1 MENTSKRL
9 PSRNYVNLIPQGLFL
24 LSILLSVVTTYY
36 VTGHY
41 IDSDASSELVLAKH
55 LAETGQILSQDWY
68 YSTELRVLNTQLVYA
83 PLFLIFEDWHM
94 VRFVGALILQA
105 IMICAYAFLLHEA
118 GVSRRVFYLSAS
130 LLLLPV
136 SVAYGRIV
144 LYHCFYIPHIALSF
158 FLVGLTLGFAQKISW
173 RSWKPWLR
181 LFLLLLFSFIGG
193 LGGIRQ
199 LMITHA
205 PLALSLVVLF
215 LSQNQQKNGS
225 VYPFSFEQYQ
235 AILCALISSLSSVL
249 GFKGNG
255 ILSDSYSF
263 FSQSETRLGFIE
275 FTEFNDILYGFF
287 HQFGFRDNV
296 KMLTLTG
303 ILSLAGIFAGIY
315 SIIVSVKEIS
325 AGRAVNDKAFV
336 IQSFFFYYTATM
348 LAVFIVTGKYQ
359 SYYFYL
365 YLLFC
370 LSWVSPLLFIHL
382 SKLFSQKSSITMQK
396 LLILLTIVILFIN
409 GFANLTYFNGKRVVD
424 QTYEGLTFRDTEKVQ
439 KLENSISY
447 LMKNNYDIGYATFW
461 ESNILAELSDGQVRT
476 VTVTCNQNTGSLSCY
491 RWLTLNSLISTPKEK
506 PFVLLD
512 ISYQNAFASSEISQY
527 CTLAFEDDY
536 HCIYDIRDYNAF
548 VQSVEN

>member
-1 MENTSKRL
+1 MENMSKRL

-94 VRFVGALILQA
+94 VRFVGALILQG
-105 IMICAYAFLLHEA
+105 IMILSYYFLLHEA
-118 GVSRRVFYLSAS
+118 GVSKRVFFLSAA

-205 PLALSLVVLF
+205 PLVISLIVFHLSR
-215 LSQNQQKNGS
+215 NQLRNGS
-225 VYPFSFEQYQ
+225 IFPFSLENLQI
-235 AILCALISSLSSVL
+235 ILLSLISSFASVL

-255 ILSDSYSF
+255 ILSDYYSF

-287 HQFGFRDNV
+287 HQFGFRDDV
-296 KMLTLTG
+296 KMLSLTG

-315 SIIVSVKEIS
+315 SIFAAVKELS
-325 AGRAVNDKAFV
+325 TNSSTNSRTFV
-336 IQSFFFYYTATM
+336 VQSFFFFYTVIM
-348 LAVFIVTGKYQ
+348 LAVFVVTGGYQ

-370 LSWVSPLLFIHL
+370 ISWVSPLLFIRL
-382 SKLFSQKSSITMQK
+382 SKLYASKSSFTLQK
-396 LLILLTIVILFIN
+396 FLVILTLLCLFAN
-409 GFANLTYFNGKRVVD
+409 GFANITFFNGKHLIA
-424 QTYEGLTFRDTEKVQ
+424 QTYEGLTFRDTEKAQ
-439 KLENSISY
+439 KLEGSISY
-447 LMKNNYDIGYATFW
+447 LTENNYDIGYATFW
-461 ESNILAELSDGQVRT
+461 ESNILAELSDGQIRT
-476 VTVTCNQNTGSLSCY
+476 VTVTCNEATGELSYY
-491 RWLTLNSLISTPKEK
+491 RWLTLNSLIQSPKEK
-506 PFVLLD
+506 PFVFLEQK
-512 ISYQNAFASSEISQY
+512 YKNAFASSEISQY
-527 CTLAFEDDY
+527 CVLTYEDDY
-536 HCIYDIRDYNAF
+536 HCIYDIQNYNMF
-548 VQSVEN
+548 LHYME